1 MNELNRPQLD
11 RHAANWNIPRTA
23 RKVVRWS
30 DVHNWVER
38 ELAEES
44 SGSITSFLLT
54 QFLAFLDL
62 TELAPFRGFRDEDF
76 DFFNSP
82 VPELRPIVKN
92 RLAGLGEK
100 VFALLTDSEREA
112 IGEVHVGQIGEG
124 ADHAWLDTQHR
135 QDVVNL
141 TIELYEHELQVNLV
155 GWRRDQARQF
165 ERWLLSDDALLRLPK
180 LVSHDFVVYERSA
193 YNIGRKGTGAR
204 PWWQKEHIEKVAWRP
219 APQISRAW
227 IEEMLGE
234 FDDRSWRK
242 PGFHIRR
249 SFREVRLWPQGRLWS
264 ARSQRRSERFFLCS
278 STSTQADQTGPRRKG
293 TGVDLAVT
301 PPQRAAR
308 PDRRAAPE
316 SRSCCGRARIA
327 TRRADRRRSPHSP
340 SAPPP
345 AP

>member
-1 MNELNRPQLD
+1 MNATKADDLEPLAIGRVDAAIHRPDDLLTVLEVKVGVNELNRPQLD

-204 PWWQKEHIEKVAWRP
+204 PWWQKEHIKKVAWRP

-249 SFREVRLWPQGRLWS
+249 SFPRSAVVAARETMVGEVAEEVRTLLPLLEHINAS
-264 ARSQRRSERFFLCS
+264 
-278 STSTQADQTGPRRKG
+278 
-293 TGVDLAVT
+293 
-301 PPQRAAR
+301 
-308 PDRRAAPE
+308 
-316 SRSCCGRARIA
+316 
-327 TRRADRRRSPHSP
+327 
-340 SAPPP
+340 
-345 AP
+345 